1 MWQNLAFKEG
11 HLSDTQKMGYITLL
25 CKDSDNSTD
34 VKNYRPISLL
44 NCDYKLISKT
54 ITNRVK
60 KVLEYIINP
69 DQTCAVPGR
78 TIFNNLHL
86 MRNII
91 DYCEQKQ
98 LLLAFISLDQEKAFD
113 RANYDF
119 LFQTLSAFN
128 FGPSLIHWIKT
139 LYTEVRSSIIV
150 NNHISDSFLLHRG
163 VRQVVVCFDF
173 RTVRHKNSRRHTN
186 YQALQKWLINLCMQ
200 TIAWLF
206 AFVMSL
212 YGVYFT
218 GAGCM
223 EARLGQNL
231 ILRKLKVFGWAN
243 GNLAQIILLEYP
255 VSKTVHY

>member
-113 RANYDF
+113 RVNYDF
-119 LFQTLSAFN
+119 FISNSFGFQFWTFSD
-128 FGPSLIHWIKT
+128 SLDQNT
-139 LYTEVRSSIIV
+139 LYRGTFL
-150 NNHISDSFLLHRG
+150 NH
-163 VRQVVVCFDF
+163 C
-173 RTVRHKNSRRHTN
+173 
-186 YQALQKWLINLCMQ
+186 
-200 TIAWLF
+200 
-206 AFVMSL
+206 
-212 YGVYFT
+212 
-218 GAGCM
+218 
-223 EARLGQNL
+223 E
-231 ILRKLKVFGWAN
+231 
-243 GNLAQIILLEYP
+243 
-255 VSKTVHY
+255 